1 MNILLP
7 YLWSNFEYFSMN
19 HGFSAIL
26 ITKIGGPMK
35 YSLEIESDLLAELQ
49 DIARKMH
56 TDTDTVICACL
67 KAHIIAEDVYYG
79 NITKRTERE
88 A

>member
-1 MNILLP
+1 
-7 YLWSNFEYFSMN
+7 
-19 HGFSAIL
+19 
-26 ITKIGGPMK
+26 MK